1 MTSLMFGVMGNTGI
15 PVDEKVVRST
25 ATPVDAGAPAAVQNE
40 APEFNEPPETDE
52 NPNLGM
58 VNRTLASHWVE
69 GEQYAPFWQG
79 QVSDQWTHNALID
92 KQVSTSGTAAAREA
106 SGVFGHG
113 TAKYAIG
120 IEPTQDLREG
130 GSFGNEFFDVG
141 KPEIQRTMD
150 AQMSVPPGYDSSTS
164 AQVAAAGKSGARA
177 ANQGGSS
184 PYDQWW
190 REGK

>member
-1 MTSLMFGVMGNTGI
+1 MNLLFGVMGNTGV

-25 ATPVDAGAPAAVQNE
+25 ATPVQEDAPPAVQQDTPDFNDAGL
-40 APEFNEPPETDE
+40 ETDE

-79 QVSDQWTHNALID
+79 QVTDQWTHNSLID

-106 SGVFGHG
+106 AGQFGHG
-113 TAKYAIG
+113 TASYAVG

-130 GSFGNEFFDVG
+130 GQFGNEYFDVG
-141 KPEIQRTMD
+141 KQPVQET
-150 AQMSVPPGYDSSTS
+150 AGNEMSIPPGYDQSTKGM
-164 AQVAAAGKSGARA
+164 AAATGKTNARLAVQA
-177 ANQGGSS
+177 ANS
-184 PYDQWW
+184 PYDAWW
-190 REGK
+190 KGGQ